1 LVTGLGSLQFWNAI
15 PLTGFLPDDE
25 LASRPYP
32 MKPNR
37 SIQPVPTDKG
47 AQEQISG
54 PDFARDCQ
62 AENAATFDFEKLA
75 AGANC
80 ILIRFG
86 SNLYS
91 LRKTRTGR
99 LVLNK

>member
-1 LVTGLGSLQFWNAI
+1 
-15 PLTGFLPDDE
+15 
-25 LASRPYP
+25 
-32 MKPNR
+32 MKPNQ
-37 SIQPVPTDKG
+37 STPPVPIDKG
-47 AQEQISG
+47 AQELLAG
-54 PDFARDCQ
+54 LDLVGDCQ
-62 AENAATFDFEKLA
+62 AESAATFDFDKLA